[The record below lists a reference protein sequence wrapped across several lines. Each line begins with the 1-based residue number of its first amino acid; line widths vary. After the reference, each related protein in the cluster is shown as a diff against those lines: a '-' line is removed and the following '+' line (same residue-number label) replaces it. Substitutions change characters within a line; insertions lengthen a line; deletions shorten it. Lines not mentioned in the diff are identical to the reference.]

1 MSLSVAIAVIVLA
14 DLAIIAAV
22 TYVMSRANLLTPH
35 VSAMAAP
42 AFQPVQVSYAAA
54 SRDPERR
61 GARLERVA
69 A

>member
-14 DLAIIAAV
+14 DLAIIATV
-22 TYVMSRANLLTPH
+22 SFVMSRANLLTPH

-42 AFQPVQVSYAAA
+42 ALQPVQVTYSSA
-54 SRDPERR
+54 SRELERR
-61 GARLERVA
+61 GARPERVA

>member
-22 TYVMSRANLLTPH
+22 SYVMSRANLLTPH
-35 VSAMAAP
+35 LSSMTAP
-42 AFQPVQVSYAAA
+42 AFQPVQATRAGAAPD
-54 SRDPERR
+54 RERA
-61 GARLERVA
+61 GARLERIA